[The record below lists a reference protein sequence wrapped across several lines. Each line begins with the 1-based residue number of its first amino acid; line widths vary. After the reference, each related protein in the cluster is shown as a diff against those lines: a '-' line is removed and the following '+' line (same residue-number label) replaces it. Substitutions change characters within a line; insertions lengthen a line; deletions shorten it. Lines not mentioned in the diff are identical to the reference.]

1 MKPRHL
7 WSFTIPALVIA
18 GGLAYPAMHS
28 AWKNRVAPPPRS
40 ASDQPSLEQRAQ
52 SALSLTNGTLQLPGL
67 EHPVSVF
74 RDPWGV
80 PHIYAQNEHDLFFAQ
95 GFVTAQDRLF
105 QMELWKRVGQGRLAE
120 VLGSAYL
127 ERDINARRLTYR
139 GSLSDDYASYARDA
153 QEILEAFTQGI
164 NAEIARR
171 TSSGGPGLPLEFQL
185 AGFAPEPWKPEDC
198 LSRMAGFSMTRNA
211 VTELWHAE

>member
-28 AWKNRVAPPPRS
+28 ARKNRVAPPPRS

-52 SALSLTNGTLQLPGL
+52 SALSLTNGTLKLPGL
-67 EHPVSVF
+67 EHPVTVL

-80 PHIYAQNEHDLFFAQ
+80 PHIYARNEHDLFFAQ

-120 VLGSAYL
+120 VFGSAYL
-127 ERDINARRLTYR
+127 ERDINARRLAYR
-139 GSLSDDYASYARDA
+139 GSMEAEYASYSPDA
-153 QEILEAFTQGI
+153 KQIIEAFTQGI
-164 NAEIARR
+164 NAEIAQRMAI
-171 TSSGGPGLPLEFQL
+171 GGPGLPLEFRL
-185 AGFAPEPWKPEDC
+185 AGFKPEPWNPEDV
-198 LSRMAGFSMTRNA
+198 LSRMAGFPMTRNS
-211 VTELWHAE
+211 V

>member
-1 MKPRHL
+1 MKLPSRRL
-7 WSFTIPALVIA
+7 LAFTSCAGLIFCIPHHGKCALV
-18 GGLAYPAMHS
+18 S
-28 AWKNRVAPPPRS
+28 VAHAA
-40 ASDQPSLEQRAQ
+40 ASGRQ
-52 SALSLTNGTLQLPGL
+52 SAASLVAHVRASLSDIDGNKNVAGLKKKGRVIRDRCALP
-67 EHPVSVF
+67 HSK
-74 RDPWGV
+74 
-80 PHIYAQNEHDLFFAQ
+80 AQNKHDLFFAQ

-185 AGFAPEPWKPEDC
+185 AGFAPEPWKP
-198 LSRMAGFSMTRNA
+198 
-211 VTELWHAE
+211 